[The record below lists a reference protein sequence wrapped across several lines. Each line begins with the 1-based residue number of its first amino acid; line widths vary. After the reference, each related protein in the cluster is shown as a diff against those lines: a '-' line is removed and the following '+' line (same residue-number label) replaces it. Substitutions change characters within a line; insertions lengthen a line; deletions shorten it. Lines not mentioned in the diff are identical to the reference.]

1 MTDQEKQKYYGN
13 EAFET
18 IYEKTKK
25 DYVPQQMSYTPLDEK
40 IGSAQRSGPCKRRPS
55 PPSSGGTNT
64 RSPSWTRTLSPGA
77 WAAAP
82 SCPI

>member
-25 DYVPQQMSYTPLDEK
+25 DYVPQQMSYTPL
-40 IGSAQRSGPCKRRPS
+40 S
-55 PPSSGGTNT
+55 
-64 RSPSWTRTLSPGA
+64 
-77 WAAAP
+77 
-82 SCPI
+82 